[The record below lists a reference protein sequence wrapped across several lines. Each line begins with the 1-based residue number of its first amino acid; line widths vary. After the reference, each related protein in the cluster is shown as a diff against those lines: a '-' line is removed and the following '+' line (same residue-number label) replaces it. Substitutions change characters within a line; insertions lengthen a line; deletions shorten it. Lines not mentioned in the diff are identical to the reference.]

1 MSRLL
6 SQTDATVRQA
16 YVSIRERVRQLQLQE
31 SGFNSQPLDA
41 FQKHDLEKLIAEK
54 KRLEVMF
61 MLKQQEL
68 PK

>member
-6 SQTDATVRQA
+6 TQSQAFNRQR
-16 YVSIRERVRQLQLQE
+16 YITIRECVRQLELKKEKYDLNFTQFEQ
-31 SGFNSQPLDA
+31 
-41 FQKHDLEKLIAEK
+41 HDLDKLTTEK

-61 MLKQQEL
+61 MLAKEEL

>member
-6 SQTDATVRQA
+6 TQTQAFNRQR
-16 YVSIRERVRQLQLQE
+16 YITIRERVRLLENQE
-31 SGFNSQPLDA
+31 AMLNRPLDS
-41 FQKHDLEKLIAEK
+41 FQQHDLKKLIAEK

-61 MLKQQEL
+61 MLAKEEL

>member
-6 SQTDATVRQA
+6 SQTDATIRQA
-16 YVSIRERVRQLQLQE
+16 YVSIRERVRLLEQQE
-31 SGFNSQPLDA
+31 ATHNRPLDS
-41 FQKHDLEKLIAEK
+41 FQKHDLQKLTTEK

>member
-6 SQTDATVRQA
+6 TQTQAFNRQR
-16 YVSIRERVRQLQLQE
+16 YITIRERVRQLELKKEKYGINFTQFEQ
-31 SGFNSQPLDA
+31 QDLDNLTV
-41 FQKHDLEKLIAEK
+41 QK

-61 MLKQQEL
+61 MLAKEEL